1 MNNLSNFFKGLYSY
15 FTFSVIF
22 LTVAAADSPNFGNW
36 MILVA
41 ISVALGYGCYRLFKS
56 HTEDEINT
64 FLGLTY
70 LKEKFNLDFISEPDA
85 KNPLY
90 DEED

>member
-15 FTFSVIF
+15 FTFLVII
-22 LTVAAADSPNFGNW
+22 LTVASADSPNLGNW
-36 MILVA
+36 MIMAA

-56 HTEDEINT
+56 HTEDEINS

-70 LKEKFNLDFISEPDA
+70 LKEKFNLDFISEHDA
-85 KNPLY
+85 KNPLNN
-90 DEED
+90 EED